1 MLGHVKAAEYPRR
14 CSPGLHDMKWSY
26 HAPQSGSRNVDPIRV
41 YHVYAH
47 PHRASSVHFGRAG
60 SCSGWCPP
68 AGTAGA
74 TTPPSSGLT
83 RRWAS
88 WRLRCSCC
96 DSVPSSRT
104 ARSGRRCMLL
114 LPAGNHLKLPSCG
127 ADSRDLA
134 LCWRTPVAPAAGC
147 WWLTT
152 LTSYGCLWPAGL
164 HGGHAGGKAEG
175 NLWTHVAL
183 ARQRWEAALCGTAAG
198 PSSSPHTSAVAAA
211 IATCCDA
218 GSRRA
223 GRCSHQSSAGGEWGF
238 CRGDRHFA
246 ARTPAAAAQGYN
258 RRAHGRHGR

>member
-1 MLGHVKAAEYPRR
+1 MLGHVKSAEYPRR

-26 HAPQSGSRNVDPIRV
+26 HAPQSGSRNVDSIRV
-41 YHVYAH
+41 DHVYAH
-47 PHRASSVHFGRAG
+47 PHRISSVHFGRAG

-96 DSVPSSRT
+96 DSAPSSRT

-147 WWLTT
+147 WWFVN
-152 LTSYGCLWPAGL
+152 L
-164 HGGHAGGKAEG
+164 HIIWVFMACRLAWRPRWRKSGGKPLDPCRRGPPAVG
-175 NLWTHVAL
+175 GRARRHRGRTIQQSTH
-183 ARQRWEAALCGTAAG
+183 
-198 PSSSPHTSAVAAA
+198 
-211 IATCCDA
+211 I
-218 GSRRA
+218 SRR
-223 GRCSHQSSAGGEWGF
+223 R
-238 CRGDRHFA
+238 
-246 ARTPAAAAQGYN
+246 
-258 RRAHGRHGR
+258 RHGHLL